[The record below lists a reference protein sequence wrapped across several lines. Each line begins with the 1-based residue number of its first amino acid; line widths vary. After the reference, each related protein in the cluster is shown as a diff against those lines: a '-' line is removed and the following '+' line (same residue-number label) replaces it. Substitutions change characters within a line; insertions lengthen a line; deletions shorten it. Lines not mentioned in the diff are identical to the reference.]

1 MAVYTDVRTPEE
13 IMKDCYAPDNNADNL
28 MARWVLPDSLGS
40 GGTVKDLSGN
50 GYTATRIG

>member
-1 MAVYTDVRTPEE
+1 
-13 IMKDCYAPDNNADNL
+13 MKDCYAPDNKADNL

-50 GYTATRIG
+50 GYTATRLNLS